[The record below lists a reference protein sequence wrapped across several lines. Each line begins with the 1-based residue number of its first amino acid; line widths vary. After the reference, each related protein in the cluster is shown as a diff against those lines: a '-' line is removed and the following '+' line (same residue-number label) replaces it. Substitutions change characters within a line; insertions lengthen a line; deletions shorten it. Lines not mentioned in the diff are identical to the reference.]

1 MEKREIAKKKSEQK
15 NIVLFLLLCMIGG
28 TTYAFQKIGVENGLP
43 LWTAGVRFLIAGGI
57 LICCSLLKG
66 AFKYDKDTF
75 AVSLQYGILYFA
87 LPFGAIYWVG
97 QFLPSGLLSVLSA
110 SVAVFSVIFNL
121 LFKGEKTTKNQVF
134 GIFFSMLGVIA
145 IFIQSSLASYNQAYL
160 LSLTV
165 ALIAYIG
172 AAYATAL
179 LKNKVQNIYP
189 LSFNGMSLLFGGSIL
204 CIVSLFAEHG
214 NRLFHGKALFSLVYL
229 AIAGSMF
236 ATRITTYLMS
246 QWHVAKV
253 TMYRFVAPV
262 ISLLAGFLLFKEILH
277 CYEIV
282 GVVLIIVGIVFI
294 NK

>member
-1 MEKREIAKKKSEQK
+1 MPA
-15 NIVLFLLLCMIGG
+15 
-28 TTYAFQKIGVENGLP
+28 
-43 LWTAGVRFLIAGGI
+43 
-57 LICCSLLKG
+57 LKFHLTHG
-66 AFKYDKDTF
+66 W
-75 AVSLQYGILYFA
+75 I
-87 LPFGAIYWVG
+87 
-97 QFLPSGLLSVLSA
+97 
-110 SVAVFSVIFNL
+110 
-121 LFKGEKTTKNQVF
+121 
-134 GIFFSMLGVIA
+134 FSMLGVIA
-145 IFIQSSLASYNQAYL
+145 IFIQSSLASYNHAYL